1 MSALQA
7 EYRSNHSRQSIFS
20 TPREISELSPLQLS
34 RASEGA
40 CQKAAMMRSIG
51 QELASVISFAMPHC
65 KACENGPAS
74 PTFAARN
81 IRCPRPHPS

>member
-51 QELASVISFAMPHC
+51 
-65 KACENGPAS
+65 KN
-74 PTFAARN
+74 
-81 IRCPRPHPS
+81 